1 MLEIPN
7 YRGNTM
13 KAKRVFLAVSITALI
28 MAIILIWLKAY
39 YITVALIVG
48 LLLMGHRELWSLIR
62 RRKLP
67 PVDERVRENLNKS
80 VRNGFIFLLIAL
92 AFLLLPFSVRL
103 IEAPNVVNTVSGLF
117 VSGGVVYLL
126 SYLFYDRAQP
136 RLGKRGLKM
145 LKIFLLVAGI
155 SLAVF
160 IISIVLHNAI
170 YGLFILWFGEDFWT
184 RTGIGDEPI
193 FFIIALLSVVSFVV
207 GVIGSLVMF
216 IKGLFS
222 KAF

>member
-1 MLEIPN
+1 
-7 YRGNTM
+7 M
-13 KAKRVFLAVSITALI
+13 KAKRAFLVVSITALI
-28 MAIILIWLKAY
+28 IAIILIWLRAY
-39 YITVALIVG
+39 YVTVALIVG
-48 LLLMGHRELWSLIR
+48 LLLLGHREIWSLIR
-62 RRKLP
+62 RRKFP
-67 PVDERVRENLNKS
+67 PIDERVRENLNKS

-103 IEAPNVVNTVSGLF
+103 IEAPNIVNTVGGLF

-136 RLGKRGLKM
+136 RLGERGLKM

-170 YGLFILWFGEDFWT
+170 YGLFELWFGEDFWE
-184 RTGIGDEPI
+184 RTGVKDEPV
-193 FFIIALLSVVSFVV
+193 FFTIALLSVVSFVV
-207 GVIGSLVMF
+207 GVIGSLIMF

-222 KAF
+222 KAS